1 MGCNVVNCVFR
12 QSLKES
18 IESNSCEAEQRC
30 ASSQVSNCVMNR
42 KFAIRCGHTMAAS
55 LIRTDRGGVFK

>member
-18 IESNSCEAEQRC
+18 IESNSCEVEQRC

-42 KFAIRCGHTMAAS
+42 KFAIRCGNTMAVS
-55 LIRTDRGGVFK
+55 LLRTDRGGVFK